1 MTDYSLTLGR
11 TSQLFN
17 KKGKTRKGKYG
28 LKELVKDGSIKWTTD
43 LNFSAG
49 ELDFDLVEK
58 AHPIIPY
65 TGDKVSFIWNKHKV
79 FYGRVFKYSVN
90 EDNTISVK
98 CYDNSRYLKNQDSIV
113 FKAGTAADRFNQVCK
128 QAGLKHKVVKTPSHK
143 LRAEICEG
151 KSYFDMI
158 KSAIDKTTT
167 ATGHRYFV
175 LANYN
180 VIELRR
186 VPYKKLKIYVG
197 SKSGMT
203 GFTYSVDID
212 NTYNVIR
219 VTQKDHKKSQGTTAT
234 AKGKVYEGSTEKPG
248 LKQIGTI
255 TKSVGNT
262 GKAKTTKKKST
273 KETPENTSFK
283 SETAKGKSV
292 AQWGPL
298 QEVVNAKDKA
308 NQAQMLKQAQGEL
321 KLKNRANKTL
331 TVECIGNIDLVA
343 GNAVT
348 IKINDL
354 GKEIKNC
361 PIIKAVHT
369 FGTDY
374 KCELTMKAGK
384 SWQESGS

>member
-1 MTDYSLTLGR
+1 MTDYTLTLGR

-43 LNFSAG
+43 VNFSAG
-49 ELDFDLVEK
+49 ELEFTLVEK

-65 TGDKVSFIWNKHKV
+65 TGDKVSFTWDKHKI
-79 FYGRVFKYSVN
+79 FYGRVFGYSVN
-90 EDNTISVK
+90 KDNTVTVK
-98 CYDNSRYLKNQDSIV
+98 CYDNMRYLKNQDSIV
-113 FKAGTAADRFNQVCK
+113 FKSGTIADRFKQICK
-128 QAGLKHKVVKTPSHK
+128 RAGIKGKVVKNPSHK
-143 LRAEICEG
+143 VKAEICEG

-158 KSAIDKTTT
+158 KSAIKKTLT

-175 LANYN
+175 LANYDK
-180 VIELRR
+180 VELRR
-186 VPYKKLKIYVG
+186 IPYKKLKIYVG

-203 GFTYSVDID
+203 DFTYSVDIN

-219 VTQKDHKKSQGTTAT
+219 VVKKDSKKSQTVSAT
-234 AKGKVYEGSTEKPG
+234 AKGK
-248 LKQIGTI
+248 
-255 TKSVGNT
+255 KS
-262 GKAKTTKKKST
+262 KSSG

-283 SETAKGKSV
+283 YADAKGKSV
-292 AQWGPL
+292 AQWGKL
-298 QEVVNAKDKA
+298 QKVINAKDKA
-308 NQAQMLKQAQGEL
+308 NQAQMLKQAKDEL
-321 KLKNRANKTL
+321 KLRNNANKTL
-331 TVECIGNIDLVA
+331 TVTCIGNTDLIA

-354 GKEIKNC
+354 GKQIKNC